1 MLGEVVLTVLAHRPM
16 TGYEIARNFD
26 QVLSH
31 FWRASHQQI
40 YRELARLNAQGYVV
54 FRAVAQ
60 SGKPEKKLYS
70 LTKSGRA
77 VVREWVEAPT
87 EMPNP
92 RYDLLV
98 KLLAGLLVN
107 KPALKREIAR
117 VQKGTATYL
126 DQLRAMHSMCVA
138 QPLITGYDH
147 ALFLALRRGLLMVE
161 AQTVW
166 LEEVSRFLST
176 QELNRPISPQSE
188 TKRVDKS
195 SSSKPGRRSARSK
208 ASVQS
213 ERRRAPGGSK
223 K

>member
-40 YRELARLNAQGYVV
+40 YRELARLNSQGLVV
-54 FRAVAQ
+54 FRSVPQ

-77 VVREWVEAPT
+77 LLRKWVDTPT
-87 EMPNP
+87 EIP
-92 RYDLLV
+92 RPQYDLLV

-107 KPALKREIAR
+107 ESGLKREIAR
-117 VQKGTATYL
+117 VQEGTQVYL
-126 DQLRAMHSMCVA
+126 QQLQAMNRECVT
-138 QPLITGYDH
+138 QQLNGGYDH

-161 AQTVW
+161 AQKVW
-166 LEEVSRFLST
+166 LEEVAAFLET
-176 QELNRPISPQSE
+176 GELNRQPVV
-188 TKRVDKS
+188 KR
-195 SSSKPGRRSARSK
+195 R
-208 ASVQS
+208 
-213 ERRRAPGGSK
+213 
-223 K
+223 